1 MTVAQYL
8 VEVLK
13 RYGVTDAFGIPGGV
27 ILEMIYTLNNSESI
41 TPHLSYHEQ
50 AAGFSAVGYAQASG
64 KLGVAYATRG
74 PGFTNL
80 VTAIADAYCDSVPVL
95 FITSHVGKTLSSQIR
110 LTNNQEID
118 TCAMVQ
124 GVTKYA
130 KRIDLPEDFA
140 NSIEEAC
147 YLATEGRKGPVFID
161 VASSV
166 WKSEVE
172 SFNTEEITSN
182 KILNG
187 EETYLSQVVESIK
200 TAKRPVILI
209 GDGVNQTK
217 TETYLRNFV
226 EKCRIPVLSSRYATN
241 IIADSPYYY
250 GYIGGFG
257 VRYANF
263 ILSKTDLIVSFGNRL
278 NFPINSES
286 YHNIPYQ
293 AKIIRFDV
301 DKGELSKEIPHS
313 LSYHEDLTIV
323 LPALAEHKADCGN
336 HAEWLSVCDTIKTD
350 LWDED
355 VNEVVKSIGTILAN
369 TPEDA
374 TIVSDVGNHEFWV
387 SRACAHSKRK
397 GNLLYSK
404 SFATLGSAMVKA
416 IGAYYATKKPVICFI
431 GDQGF
436 QMNIQE
442 LQYISQHQLPILVVI
457 LNNQVSGMIRDKEIT
472 GYKGKY
478 LHSTSESG
486 YQIPDLKE
494 VAALYHL
501 KYAEVDTRSKNGE
514 AINPD
519 YNTPGILNLLIN
531 ENLSL
536 EPSLP
541 RGRQPQDM
549 VPVLDKA
556 RYDYL
561 NAL

>member
-1 MTVAQYL
+1 MTGAQYL

-13 RYGVTDAFGIPGGV
+13 RNGVTDAFGIPGGV
-27 ILEMIYTLNNSESI
+27 ILEMIYALNNSGSI
-41 TPHLSYHEQ
+41 TPHLCYHEQ
-50 AAGFSAVGYAQASG
+50 AAGFAAVGYAQASG

-95 FITSHVGKTLSSQIR
+95 FITSHVGKILNSDIR

-118 TCAMVQ
+118 TCAMVK

-130 KRIDLPEDFA
+130 KRIDSPENFA
-140 NSIEEAC
+140 NSLEEAC
-147 YLATEGRKGPVFID
+147 CFATEGRKGPVFID
-161 VASSV
+161 VVSSV
-166 WKSEVE
+166 WKAEIKNNKHAVISKKQDSNRDTSCLSQIVE
-172 SFNTEEITSN
+172 SV
-182 KILNG
+182 KA
-187 EETYLSQVVESIK
+187 
-200 TAKRPVILI
+200 AKKPIILI
-209 GDGVNQTK
+209 GDGINQTK
-217 TETYLRNFV
+217 TETYIRKFV

-241 IIADSPYYY
+241 VIADSPYYY

-301 DKGELSKEIPHS
+301 DKGELSKEIPQA
-313 LSYHEDLTIV
+313 LSYNKDLSSF
-323 LPALAEHKADCGN
+323 LPELVAYEADYGN
-336 HAEWLSVCDTIKTD
+336 HTEWLTVCDAIKND
-350 LWDED
+350 LWNED
-355 VNEVVKSIGTILAN
+355 VNEVVKAIDTILAN
-369 TPEDA
+369 TPEEA

-387 SRACAHSKRK
+387 SRACAHSNRK
-397 GNLLYSK
+397 GNLFYSK

-416 IGAYYATKKPVICFI
+416 IGAYYATGKPVVCFI

-442 LQYISQHQLPILVVI
+442 LQYISQHQLPILVVV

-472 GYKGKY
+472 GYNSNF
-478 LHSTSESG
+478 LHSTFESG
-486 YQIPDLKE
+486 YQTPNLKE
-494 VAALYHL
+494 FAALYHL
-501 KYAEVDTRSKNGE
+501 NYAEIDSKNMSDGKIK
-514 AINPD
+514 AGVNAL
-519 YNTPGILNLLIN
+519 GILNLLIN
-531 ENLSL
+531 KNLSL

-541 RGRQPQDM
+541 RGHQPQDM
-549 VPVLDKA
+549 VPKIVES
-556 RYDYL
+556 RYEYL
-561 NAL
+561 NNL

>member
-1 MTVAQYL
+1 MTGAQYL

-27 ILEMIYTLNNSESI
+27 ILEMIYALNNSESI

-50 AAGFSAVGYAQASG
+50 AAGFAAVGYAQASG

-80 VTAIADAYCDSVPVL
+80 VTAIADAYCDSLPVL
-95 FITSHVGKTLSSQIR
+95 FITSHVGKTLNSEIR
-110 LTNNQEID
+110 LTTNQEID
-118 TCAMVQ
+118 TCAMVK

-130 KRIDLPEDFA
+130 KRVDTPDNFA
-140 NSIEEAC
+140 KSIEEAC
-147 YLATEGRKGPVFID
+147 YVATEGRKGPVFVD

-166 WKSEVE
+166 WKAELESYQSEVLTSKQKE
-172 SFNTEEITSN
+172 S
-182 KILNG
+182 G
-187 EETYLSQVVESIK
+187 EEAYLSEVVESIK

-209 GDGVNQTK
+209 GDGINQTK
-217 TETYLRNFV
+217 TNTYLRKFIK
-226 EKCRIPVLSSRYATN
+226 KCRIPVLSSRYATN
-241 IIADSPYYY
+241 VIADSPYYY

-263 ILSKTDLIVSFGNRL
+263 ILSKTDLIVSLGNRL

-301 DKGELSKEIPHS
+301 DNGELSKEIPQS
-313 LSYHEDLTIV
+313 LSYCDDLTTV
-323 LPALAEHKADCGN
+323 LPVLVENEVDFGN
-336 HAEWLSVCDTIKTD
+336 HAEWISVCDTIEND

-355 VNEVVKSIGTILAN
+355 VNEVVKAIDAILAN
-369 TPEDA
+369 TPENA

-397 GNLLYSK
+397 GNILYSK

-416 IGAYYATKKPVICFI
+416 IGAYYATKKPVVCFV

-442 LQYISQHQLPILVVI
+442 LQFISQHQLPILVVI
-457 LNNQVSGMIRDKEIT
+457 LNNQISGMIRDKEIT
-472 GYKGKY
+472 GYKGKF
-478 LHSTSESG
+478 LHSTSGSG
-486 YQIPDLKE
+486 YQIPNLKE
-494 VAALYHL
+494 VALLYHL
-501 KYAEVDTRSKNGE
+501 EYAEVDTRSKNDE
-514 AINPD
+514 AINLD
-519 YNTPGILNLLIN
+519 VNAPGILNLLIN

-549 VPVLDKA
+549 VPRLVES
-556 RYDYL
+556 RYEYL
-561 NAL
+561 NNL

>member
-1 MTVAQYL
+1 MTGAQYL

-13 RYGVTDAFGIPGGV
+13 KYKVTDAFGIPGGV
-27 ILEMIYTLNNSESI
+27 ILEMIYALNNSGSI

-50 AAGFSAVGYAQASG
+50 AAGFAAVGYAQASG

-95 FITSHVGKTLSSQIR
+95 FITSHVGKTLSPEIR

-118 TCAMVQ
+118 TCAMVKD
-124 GVTKYA
+124 VTKFA
-130 KRIDLPEDFA
+130 KRVDTPDEFA
-140 NSIEEAC
+140 EIIEEAC

-166 WKSEVE
+166 WKFEVSAKVLSETRLQEEKIDSSFLNTLSE
-172 SFNTEEITSN
+172 SIITS
-182 KILNG
+182 
-187 EETYLSQVVESIK
+187 
-200 TAKRPVILI
+200 KRPVILI
-209 GDGVNQTK
+209 GDGINQTK
-217 TETYLRNFV
+217 TGESLLSFV
-226 EKCRIPVLSSRYATN
+226 EKCKIPVISSRYATN
-241 IIADSPYYY
+241 VIADSPYYY

-263 ILSKTDLIVSFGNRL
+263 ILSKTDLIVSLGNRL
-278 NFPINSES
+278 NFPMTSES

-301 DKGELSKEIPHS
+301 DKGELSKEIPQS
-313 LSYHEDLTIV
+313 LSYHVDLTTA
-323 LPALAEHKADCGN
+323 LPILAEHEADYGN
-336 HAEWLSVCDTIKTD
+336 HAEWLSVCDTIKKD

-355 VNEVVKSIGTILAN
+355 VNEVVKAIDTILAN
-369 TPEDA
+369 TSEDA

-387 SRACAHSKRK
+387 SRACAHSNRK

-416 IGAYYATKKPVICFI
+416 IGAYYATKKPVVCFI

-436 QMNIQE
+436 QMNMQE

-472 GYKGKY
+472 GYKGKF
-478 LHSTSESG
+478 LHSTSSSG
-486 YQIPDLKE
+486 YQIPNLKE
-494 VAALYHL
+494 IAVLYHL
-501 KYAEVDTRSKNGE
+501 EYAEVDTRSENDKTVNLGVN
-514 AINPD
+514 A
-519 YNTPGILNLLIN
+519 PGILNLLIN

-541 RGRQPQDM
+541 RGRQPQDL
-549 VPVLDKA
+549 VPELDKA

>member
-1 MTVAQYL
+1 MTGAQYL

-13 RYGVTDAFGIPGGV
+13 RYEVNDAFGIPGGV
-27 ILEMIYTLNNSESI
+27 ILEMIYALKDSGAI

-50 AAGFSAVGYAQASG
+50 AAGFAAVGYAQASG

-80 VTAIADAYCDSVPVL
+80 VTSIADAYCDSVPVL
-95 FITSHVGKTLSSQIR
+95 FITSHVGKTLIPEIR

-118 TCAMVQ
+118 TCAMVKD
-124 GVTKYA
+124 VTKFS
-130 KRIDLPEDFA
+130 KRVDSPDEFA
-140 NSIEEAC
+140 EVIEEAC

-161 VASSV
+161 VSSSV
-166 WKSEVE
+166 WKAEVSAKVLSETRLQDE
-172 SFNTEEITSN
+172 KLDYSFLNT
-182 KILNG
+182 
-187 EETYLSQVVESIK
+187 LSESIK

-209 GDGVNQTK
+209 GDGINQTK
-217 TETYLRNFV
+217 TGDSLQSFV
-226 EKCRIPVLSSRYATN
+226 EKCKIPVISSRYATN
-241 IIADSPYYY
+241 VIADSPYYY

-263 ILSKTDLIVSFGNRL
+263 ILSKTDLIVSLGNRL

-286 YHNIPYQ
+286 YHNIPNQ
-293 AKIIRFDV
+293 AKIIRIEI
-301 DKGELSKEIPHS
+301 DKGESGKEIPQS
-313 LSYHEDLTIV
+313 LSCHVDLTIV
-323 LPALAEHKADCGN
+323 LPRLAEHKADYGN
-336 HAEWLSVCDTIKTD
+336 HAEWLSVCDTIKKD
-350 LWDED
+350 LCDED
-355 VNEVVKSIGTILAN
+355 VNEVVKAIDTILAN
-369 TPEDA
+369 TSEDA

-387 SRACAHSKRK
+387 SRACAHSNRK

-416 IGAYYATKKPVICFI
+416 IGAYYATKKPVVCFI

-436 QMNIQE
+436 QMNMQE
-442 LQYISQHQLPILVVI
+442 LQFISQHKLPILVVI

-472 GYKGKY
+472 GYKGKF
-478 LHSTSESG
+478 LHSTFGSG
-486 YQIPDLKE
+486 YQIPNMKE

-501 KYAEVDTRSKNGE
+501 DYTEIDSRSVSNGVKK
-514 AINPD
+514 AGVNAS
-519 YNTPGILNLLIN
+519 GILNILIN

-541 RGRQPQDM
+541 RGHQPQNM
-549 VPVLDKA
+549 VPELDKT

>member
-1 MTVAQYL
+1 MTGAQYL

-13 RYGVTDAFGIPGGV
+13 KYKVTDAFGIPGGV
-27 ILEMIYTLNNSESI
+27 ILEMIYALNNSGSI
-41 TPHLSYHEQ
+41 TPYLSYHEQ
-50 AAGFSAVGYAQASG
+50 AAGFAAVGYAQASG

-95 FITSHVGKTLSSQIR
+95 FITSHVGKTLSPEIR

-118 TCAMVQ
+118 TCAMVKD
-124 GVTKYA
+124 VTKFA
-130 KRIDLPEDFA
+130 KRVDTPDEFA
-140 NSIEEAC
+140 EIIEEAC

-166 WKSEVE
+166 WKYEVSAKVLSETRLQEEKLDSSFLNTLSE
-172 SFNTEEITSN
+172 SIITS
-182 KILNG
+182 
-187 EETYLSQVVESIK
+187 
-200 TAKRPVILI
+200 KRPVILI
-209 GDGVNQTK
+209 GDGINQTK
-217 TETYLRNFV
+217 TGESLLSFV
-226 EKCRIPVLSSRYATN
+226 EKCKIPVISSRYATN
-241 IIADSPYYY
+241 VIADSPYYY

-263 ILSKTDLIVSFGNRL
+263 ILSKTDLIVSLGNRL
-278 NFPINSES
+278 NFPMTSES

-301 DKGELSKEIPHS
+301 DKGELSKEMPQS
-313 LSYHEDLTIV
+313 LSYHVDLTTA
-323 LPALAEHKADCGN
+323 LPILAEHEADYGN
-336 HAEWLSVCDTIKTD
+336 HAEWLSVCDTIKKD

-355 VNEVVKSIGTILAN
+355 VNEVVKAIDTILAN
-369 TPEDA
+369 TSEDA

-387 SRACAHSKRK
+387 SRACAHSNRK

-416 IGAYYATKKPVICFI
+416 IGAYYATKKPVVCFI

-436 QMNIQE
+436 QMNMQE

-472 GYKGKY
+472 GYKGKF
-478 LHSTSESG
+478 LHSTSSSG
-486 YQIPDLKE
+486 YQIPNLKE
-494 VAALYHL
+494 IAVLYHL
-501 KYAEVDTRSKNGE
+501 EYAEVDTRSENDKTVNLGVN
-514 AINPD
+514 A
-519 YNTPGILNLLIN
+519 PGILNLLIN

-549 VPVLDKA
+549 VPELDKD

>member
-1 MTVAQYL
+1 MTGAQYL
-8 VEVLK
+8 IEVLK
-13 RYGVTDAFGIPGGV
+13 GYEVTDAFGIPGGV
-27 ILEMIYTLNNSESI
+27 ILEMIYALNDSGTI

-50 AAGFSAVGYAQASG
+50 AAGFAAVGYAQASG
-64 KLGVAYATRG
+64 KLGFAYATRG

-80 VTAIADAYCDSVPVL
+80 VTTIADAYCDSVPVL
-95 FITSHVGKTLSSQIR
+95 FITSHVGKSLNSSIR

-118 TCAMVQ
+118 TCAMVK

-130 KRIDLPEDFA
+130 KRVDSSDDFA
-140 NSIEEAC
+140 KTIEEAC

-166 WKSEVE
+166 WKAEIGNLE
-172 SFNTEEITSN
+172 KGNKATEYIPEKDN
-182 KILNG
+182 L
-187 EETYLSQVVESIK
+187 YLGQVAKSIRA
-200 TAKRPVILI
+200 AKRPIILI
-209 GDGVNQTK
+209 GDGINQTK
-217 TETYLRNFV
+217 TEYHLRKFS
-226 EKCRIPVLSSRYATN
+226 EKCQIPVLSSRYATN
-241 IIADSPYYY
+241 VIADSPYYY

-263 ILSKTDLIVSFGNRL
+263 ILSKTDLIVSLGNRL
-278 NFPINSES
+278 NFPITSES

-301 DKGELSKEIPHS
+301 DNGELSKEIPQS
-313 LSYHEDLTIV
+313 LSYHEDLTTV
-323 LPALAEHKADCGN
+323 LPALAEYNADYGL
-336 HAEWLSVCDTIKTD
+336 HTEWLSVCDAIKKD

-355 VNEVVKSIGTILAN
+355 VNDVVKAIDAILAK

-387 SRACAHSKRK
+387 SRACAHSNRK
-397 GNLLYSK
+397 GSLLYSK

-416 IGAYYATKKPVICFI
+416 IGAYYATKEPVVCFI

-472 GYKGKY
+472 GYKSNY
-478 LHSTSESG
+478 LHSTSGSG
-486 YQIPDLKE
+486 YQIPDLKD
-494 VAALYHL
+494 VSALYHIEYSEIAASSL
-501 KYAEVDTRSKNGE
+501 KEKADNLDFKAS
-514 AINPD
+514 
-519 YNTPGILNLLIN
+519 GIVNLLIN
-531 ENLSL
+531 ENMSL

-541 RGRQPQDM
+541 RGHQPQDM
-549 VPVLDKA
+549 VPALEKR
-556 RYDYL
+556 RYEFL
-561 NAL
+561 NSL

>member
-1 MTVAQYL
+1 MTGAQYL

-13 RYGVTDAFGIPGGV
+13 KYKVTDAFGIPGGV
-27 ILEMIYTLNNSESI
+27 ILEMIYALNNSGSI

-50 AAGFSAVGYAQASG
+50 AAGFAAVGYAQASG

-95 FITSHVGKTLSSQIR
+95 FITSHVGKTLSPEIR

-118 TCAMVQ
+118 TCAMVKD
-124 GVTKYA
+124 VTKFA
-130 KRIDLPEDFA
+130 KRVDTPDEFA
-140 NSIEEAC
+140 EIIEEAC

-166 WKSEVE
+166 WKFEVSAKVLSETRLQEEKIDSSFLNTLSE
-172 SFNTEEITSN
+172 SIITS
-182 KILNG
+182 
-187 EETYLSQVVESIK
+187 
-200 TAKRPVILI
+200 KRPVILI
-209 GDGVNQTK
+209 GDGINQTK
-217 TETYLRNFV
+217 TGESLLSFV
-226 EKCRIPVLSSRYATN
+226 EKCKIPVISSRYATN
-241 IIADSPYYY
+241 VIADSPYYY

-263 ILSKTDLIVSFGNRL
+263 ILSKTDLIVSLGNRL
-278 NFPINSES
+278 NFPMTSES

-301 DKGELSKEIPHS
+301 DKGELSKEIPQS
-313 LSYHEDLTIV
+313 LSYHVDLTTA
-323 LPALAEHKADCGN
+323 LPILAEHEADYGN
-336 HAEWLSVCDTIKTD
+336 HAEWLSVCDTIKKD
-350 LWDED
+350 LWDDD
-355 VNEVVKSIGTILAN
+355 VNEVVKAIDTILAN
-369 TPEDA
+369 TSEDA

-387 SRACAHSKRK
+387 SRACAHSNRK

-416 IGAYYATKKPVICFI
+416 IGAYYATKKPVVCFI

-436 QMNIQE
+436 QMNMQE

-472 GYKGKY
+472 GYKGKF
-478 LHSTSESG
+478 LHSTSSSG
-486 YQIPDLKE
+486 YQIPNLKE
-494 VAALYHL
+494 IAVLYHL
-501 KYAEVDTRSKNGE
+501 EYAEVDTRSENDKTVNLGVN
-514 AINPD
+514 A
-519 YNTPGILNLLIN
+519 PGILNLLIN

-549 VPVLDKA
+549 VPELDKA

>member
-1 MTVAQYL
+1 MTGAQYL

-13 RYGVTDAFGIPGGV
+13 KYKVTDAFGIPGGV
-27 ILEMIYTLNNSESI
+27 ILEMIYALNNSGSI

-50 AAGFSAVGYAQASG
+50 AAGFAAVGYAQASG

-95 FITSHVGKTLSSQIR
+95 FITSHVGKTLSPEIR

-118 TCAMVQ
+118 TCAMVKD
-124 GVTKYA
+124 VTKFA
-130 KRIDLPEDFA
+130 KRVDTPDEFA
-140 NSIEEAC
+140 EIIEEAC

-166 WKSEVE
+166 WKFEVSAKVLSETRLQEEKIDSSFLNTLSE
-172 SFNTEEITSN
+172 SIITS
-182 KILNG
+182 
-187 EETYLSQVVESIK
+187 
-200 TAKRPVILI
+200 KRPVILI
-209 GDGVNQTK
+209 GDGINQTK
-217 TETYLRNFV
+217 TGESLLSFV
-226 EKCRIPVLSSRYATN
+226 EKCKIPVISSRYATN
-241 IIADSPYYY
+241 VIADSPYYY

-263 ILSKTDLIVSFGNRL
+263 ILSKTDLIVSLGNRL
-278 NFPINSES
+278 NFPMTSES

-301 DKGELSKEIPHS
+301 DKGELSKEIPQS
-313 LSYHEDLTIV
+313 LSYHVDLTTA
-323 LPALAEHKADCGN
+323 LPILAEHEADYGN
-336 HAEWLSVCDTIKTD
+336 HAEWLSVCDTIKKD

-355 VNEVVKSIGTILAN
+355 VNEVVKAIDTILAN
-369 TPEDA
+369 TSEDA

-387 SRACAHSKRK
+387 SRACAHSNRK

-416 IGAYYATKKPVICFI
+416 IGAYYATKKPVVCFI

-436 QMNIQE
+436 QMNMQE

-472 GYKGKY
+472 GYKGKF
-478 LHSTSESG
+478 LHSTSSSG
-486 YQIPDLKE
+486 YQIPNLKE
-494 VAALYHL
+494 IAVLYHL
-501 KYAEVDTRSKNGE
+501 EYAEVDTRSENDKTVNLGVN
-514 AINPD
+514 A
-519 YNTPGILNLLIN
+519 PGILNLLIN

-549 VPVLDKA
+549 VPELDKA

>member
-1 MTVAQYL
+1 MTGAQYL

-27 ILEMIYTLNNSESI
+27 ILEMIYALNNSGSI

-50 AAGFSAVGYAQASG
+50 AAGFATVGYSQASG

-95 FITSHVGKTLSSQIR
+95 FFTSHVGKTLSTEVR

-147 YLATEGRKGPVFID
+147 YLAIKGRKGPVFVD

-166 WKSEVE
+166 WKAEVGN
-172 SFNTEEITSN
+172 FKTEEITSN
-182 KILNG
+182 IIESG
-187 EETYLSQVVESIK
+187 EEVYLSQVVEGIK
-200 TAKRPVILI
+200 TAMRPVILI
-209 GDGVNQTK
+209 GDGINQTK
-217 TETYLRNFV
+217 IESALRKFV
-226 EKCRIPVLSSRYATN
+226 DKCQIPVLSSRYATN
-241 IIADSPYYY
+241 VIADSPYYY

-263 ILSKTDLIVSFGNRL
+263 ILSKTDLIISLGNRL

-301 DKGELSKEIPHS
+301 DKGELSKEIPQSH
-313 LSYHEDLTIV
+313 SYHEDLTTV
-323 LPALAEHKADCGN
+323 LPALAEHEADYGN
-336 HAEWLSVCDTIKTD
+336 HADWLSVCDIIKSD

-355 VNEVVKSIGTILAN
+355 VNEVVKAVDAILAN
-369 TPEDA
+369 TAEDA

-416 IGAYYATKKPVICFI
+416 IGAYYATEKPVVCFI

-472 GYKGKY
+472 GYKGEF

-486 YQIPDLKE
+486 YQIPDLKK

-501 KYAEVDTRSKNGE
+501 KYAEVDTRSKNGGV
-514 AINPD
+514 INLEF
-519 YNTPGILNLLIN
+519 NAPGILNLLIN

-549 VPVLDKA
+549 VPVLDKT

-561 NAL
+561 NSL